1 MCRKHFKE
9 NYFRETLV
17 PQHQLPL
24 AVVGEDKG

>member
-9 NYFRETLV
+9 NYFRQTLM

-24 AVVGEDKG
+24 SVTGRGDD